1 MTDSGQ
7 IVEHHGVRVRIKTT
21 SGLVEWKP
29 PRRETWVVGDIVLFK
44 NGKPHTIA
52 PRKTK
57 LDRIGANGKIQT
69 LAANIDTL
77 LVVTA
82 CGELYK
88 PGLVD
93 RFCVAANH
101 AGIKP
106 AVILNKTDLDP
117 EQKFEAEAKEYAAI
131 GYPFFAV
138 SALTGEG
145 IDKLTEF
152 IKDRVTALV
161 GHSGVGKTSILNALV
176 PGEEQATGKVHEKTA
191 QGRHT
196 TSSAT
201 LVSVPS
207 GGFLI
212 DSPGIRHFAPSGL
225 TAADVALFFP
235 GITPHLG
242 GCKFGDC
249 LHLSEPKCSVIE
261 AVEDNAISK
270 KRYESYCRL
279 IESVKETEPRA
290 WEKKKQ

>member
-1 MTDSGQ
+1 M
-7 IVEHHGVRVRIKTT
+7 
-21 SGLVEWKP
+21 
-29 PRRETWVVGDIVLFK
+29 VGDIVLFK

-82 CGELYK
+82 CGELFK

-138 SALTGEG
+138 SAIAGEG

-152 IKDRVTALV
+152 VKDRVTALV

-176 PGEEQATGKVHEKTA
+176 PGEKQATGKVHEKTA

-225 TAADVALFFP
+225 TAADVAQFFP
-235 GITPHLG
+235 GITPYIE

-249 LHLSEPKCSVIE
+249 LHLSEPECSVIE
-261 AVEDNAISK
+261 AVEDNSISK

-279 IESVKETEPRA
+279 IESIKETEPRA
-290 WEKKKQ
+290 WEKKKK